1 MQLTSKQRSFLKAFF
16 KFFGKKD
23 IFILAGGAGSG
34 KSFISLLLMHF
45 LALTYPNLRVGIFR
59 KTAVNL
65 KNSTIPSYRRV
76 LEVTGTASSV
86 KMTAMTAS
94 YKNGSKLLFL
104 GADTEKDPDCDNLKG
119 LELSC
124 ALFEEVNQLDK
135 KVFDV
140 VRSRVGRWL
149 PRAEM

>member
-1 MQLTSKQRSFLKAFF
+1 MRLTYKQKAFLKDFF
-16 KFFGKKD
+16 RFWGKKD

-45 LALTYPNLRVGIFR
+45 LALTYPNLRIGIFR
-59 KTAVNL
+59 KTSVNL
-65 KNSTIPSYRRV
+65 KNNTIPSYMRV
-76 LEVTGTASSV
+76 LEVTGTKDNV
-86 KMTAMTAS
+86 KMASMTAV

-104 GADTEKDPDCDNLKG
+104 GADTEKDPDCNNLKG

-124 ALFEEVNQLDK
+124 ALFEEMNQLDK
-135 KVFDV
+135 KIFDV

-149 PRAEM
+149 PS